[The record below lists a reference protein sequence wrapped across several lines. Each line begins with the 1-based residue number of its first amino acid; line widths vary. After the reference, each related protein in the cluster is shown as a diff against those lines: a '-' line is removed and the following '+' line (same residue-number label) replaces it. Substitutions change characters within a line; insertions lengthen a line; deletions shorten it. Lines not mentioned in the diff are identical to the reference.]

1 MGDYINDL
9 NIVVS
14 LIDRAS
20 KPIDIIR
27 EKLEGLDRVI
37 TRVENK
43 KDPFKLMGDAR
54 VLSQIQRGNF
64 DQPIMQFKRTIGE
77 STEKMSLMDK
87 AIRKATSHMEKLGGA
102 VDVVKDNFREM
113 QMRFLSGGLAL
124 LFTGMALERFFGG
137 FLRSAFNTYTQLI
150 DVNNQFFQKTQH
162 LRAAWEFFKFA
173 LIDALGQSDLFLTLI
188 DWVIA
193 AINWFGQLSPTVLAA
208 FALFLIGG
216 LAASSAM
223 VILGNAMLFV
233 MGISGLFGI
242 SMGGALALILIPLG
256 IIVFLFFSLF
266 FILSSKM
273 ENAKKQTLLVVVAM
287 GLLAATLFF
296 TGVIGI
302 AAFLGVITLLGIL
315 GVLLFVFW
323 QDFIAGAKKIGLLL
337 QIVWL
342 EVKLAF
348 VDMVDSAIEKLQE
361 LFNWIISK
369 APKLAE
375 MLDLSPVA
383 VRGPL
388 TSTATALRSQIAG
401 LQLEGLNI
409 EKAQRESGREGFS
422 AESLKAAFSEA
433 FKDILPNFQEAVT
446 EGVNKSNS
454 VLTSVTGQ

>member
-266 FILSSKM
+266 FIL
-273 ENAKKQTLLVVVAM
+273 
-287 GLLAATLFF
+287 
-296 TGVIGI
+296 
-302 AAFLGVITLLGIL
+302 
-315 GVLLFVFW
+315 
-323 QDFIAGAKKIGLLL
+323 
-337 QIVWL
+337 
-342 EVKLAF
+342 
-348 VDMVDSAIEKLQE
+348 
-361 LFNWIISK
+361 
-369 APKLAE
+369 
-375 MLDLSPVA
+375 
-383 VRGPL
+383 
-388 TSTATALRSQIAG
+388 
-401 LQLEGLNI
+401 
-409 EKAQRESGREGFS
+409 
-422 AESLKAAFSEA
+422 
-433 FKDILPNFQEAVT
+433 
-446 EGVNKSNS
+446 
-454 VLTSVTGQ
+454 